1 MHLIRIFF
9 KAMQGFGENI
19 PDLKKSEILIDIDGS
34 QIAVYFKDGKKVTVH
49 NSYYVGAVYIQSEFD
64 LTTFFTKKRKR

>member
-1 MHLIRIFF
+1 
-9 KAMQGFGENI
+9 MQGFGEKHSGLEKERNI
-19 PDLKKSEILIDIDGS
+19 NIDGS

-64 LTTFFTKKRKR
+64 LTTFFTTKERGDK